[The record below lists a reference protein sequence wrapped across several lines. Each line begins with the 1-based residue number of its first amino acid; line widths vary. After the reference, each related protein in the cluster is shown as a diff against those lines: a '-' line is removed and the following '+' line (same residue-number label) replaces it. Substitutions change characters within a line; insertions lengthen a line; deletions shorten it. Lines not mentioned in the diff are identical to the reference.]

1 MIATYHCIQD
11 VDAHQLLG
19 SNGRFSMCASCS
31 SSSTYPGHFNVTS
44 SNYVM
49 LTVVNHGFLLG
60 EFQTAPL
67 SATLWQF
74 VTHLYFTFGLPR
86 TSWTRLRPMPLCL
99 PSPEYQASYVQ
110 GIAGRTLKPE
120 QQATEHPQLWKTCI
134 LNAAVSHTVLS
145 SACQVSYKCW
155 QCNHMCWLSSGCKSD
170 KQCFVV
176 PFYKCVDGV
185 GKHKCF
191 FG

>member
-49 LTVVNHGFLLG
+49 LTVVNHVFLLG
-60 EFQTAPL
+60 EFQTASP

-99 PSPEYQASYVQ
+99 RWTQRRKPSPEYQASYVQ
-110 GIAGRTLKPE
+110 GIARPWSLNSR
-120 QQATEHPQLWKTCI
+120 PQNTPSFEKTCI
-134 LNAAVSHTVLS
+134 LSAAVSHTVLS

-155 QCNHMCWLSSGCKSD
+155 QCNHMCWLSRGCQSD
-170 KQCFVV
+170 NVAV
-176 PFYKCVDGV
+176 
-185 GKHKCF
+185 KHDSDL
-191 FG
+191 